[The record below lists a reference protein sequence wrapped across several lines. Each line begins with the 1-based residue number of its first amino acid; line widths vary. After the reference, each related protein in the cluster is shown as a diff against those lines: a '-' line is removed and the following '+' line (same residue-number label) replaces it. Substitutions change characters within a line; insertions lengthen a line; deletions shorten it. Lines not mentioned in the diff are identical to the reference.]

1 MVHCLS
7 IQDDSFDERLG
18 IRSGKC
24 WEVAQSFVMAA
35 KDPNVTLVEGVWT
48 RPDELNEGQQPAP
61 HTWAMVDGYR
71 IDLVGEF
78 YCWRADCEWLYEPL
92 AEYTYADLSK
102 LFGMG
107 PDEDGLVPEGFDIST
122 YLWEQ
127 NGGWESLPEHLTKD
141 IPYTRM
147 PNGLY
152 GTPEE
157 HAADDKQSKERD
169 EYENNIVFKP
179 AVDRLIARY
188 TRLAEVAGRGMSFHA
203 HRSAGRDR
211 RGKEETMKR
220 PTDKEIYLRE
230 LREREAILNSK
241 TGELIS
247 QVIDKI
253 YSTHKDTT
261 KIMLKTH
268 LGNSFQTIMTW
279 DRHADGGYARYTYIN
294 KNAREEL
301 QKLRNSQN
309 VYTIAYVI
317 NDEDEHELVF
327 EPES

>member
-1 MVHCLS
+1 MGQAKIRKKNRTYPTAAQIAELEEERIRWNTKVWYPSANDLPLLNVPEDARPALRKRIDPWLRRMVHCLS

-18 IRSGKC
+18 IRGGEC
-24 WEVAQSFVMAA
+24 WAVAQSFVMAA

-48 RPDELNEGQQPAP
+48 RPSELDEGQQPTP

-71 IDLVGEF
+71 VDLIGEF
-78 YCWRADCEWLYEPL
+78 YCWRDDCEWLYEPL
-92 AEYTYADLSK
+92 AEYTYADLLK

-107 PDEDGLVPEGFDIST
+107 PGEDGIIPEGFDIST

-157 HAADDKQSKERD
+157 HAADDKQSKERN

-188 TRLAEVAGRGMSFHA
+188 TAS
-203 HRSAGRDR
+203 
-211 RGKEETMKR
+211 
-220 PTDKEIYLRE
+220 
-230 LREREAILNSK
+230 
-241 TGELIS
+241 
-247 QVIDKI
+247 
-253 YSTHKDTT
+253 
-261 KIMLKTH
+261 
-268 LGNSFQTIMTW
+268 
-279 DRHADGGYARYTYIN
+279 
-294 KNAREEL
+294 
-301 QKLRNSQN
+301 QKLQ
-309 VYTIAYVI
+309 VAA
-317 NDEDEHELVF
+317 
-327 EPES
+327 